1 MSMTTPPGWYPDPG
15 VPGTERWWDGSGWT
29 AHSRVPDSPAPQP
42 QPQPAPGRNGGGGKL
57 VALTAAGS
65 VLVTAVVLGVVMLG
79 NDDGDGVKTATGPS
93 TSASSP
99 DGKNS
104 AGPGEPGASGGAEPP
119 DDAAVLVDQLNK
131 ITLPVPDG
139 WEKPDSIAED
149 STVMAVGQY
158 ECPGHSSAFCWHGKV
173 TSRTAPT
180 GDETT
185 AKAIAEK
192 DISDHAEAAYGRDVL
207 DRQVHGGITSH
218 RQLTSA
224 PVVVAGRTGHVV
236 RWRVS
241 TGAGPGGYVQSLV
254 FPSAAGTEAMVLVRF
269 AFDAGPDGPEPS
281 LMDRITQGIR
291 QAGDS
296 GSGGVGSKV

>member
-1 MSMTTPPGWYPDPG
+1 MSMTTQPGWYPDPG
-15 VPGTERWWDGSGWT
+15 VPGTERWWDGVAWT
-29 AHSRVPDSPAPQP
+29 AHSRVLDGPAPEP
-42 QPQPAPGRNGGGGKL
+42 PPGRQGGGGKV
-57 VALTAAGS
+57 VALTAAGV

-79 NDDGDGVKTATGPS
+79 KGDGGGTKTATGPS
-93 TSASSP
+93 SSASPP

-104 AGPGEPGASGGAEPP
+104 TEGPAAEPSAEP
-119 DDAAVLVDQLNK
+119 SEEASLLVDQLNK
-131 ITLPVPDG
+131 IILPVPDG
-139 WEKPDSIAED
+139 WEKPDSLAED
-149 STVMAVGQY
+149 STAMSIGQY
-158 ECPGHSSAFCWHGKV
+158 ECPGHSSAFCRHGKV

-207 DRQVHGGITSH
+207 DRQPHGGITSH

-224 PVVVAGRTGHVV
+224 PVVVAGRTGHLV

-241 TGAGPGGYVQSLV
+241 TGAGPGGYVQSVV
-254 FPSAAGTEAMVLVRF
+254 FPSAAGTEAMVLVRL
-269 AFDAGPDGPEPS
+269 AFDAGPDGPELS

-291 QAGDS
+291 QSGDS
-296 GSGGVGSKV
+296 GNGGVGSKV